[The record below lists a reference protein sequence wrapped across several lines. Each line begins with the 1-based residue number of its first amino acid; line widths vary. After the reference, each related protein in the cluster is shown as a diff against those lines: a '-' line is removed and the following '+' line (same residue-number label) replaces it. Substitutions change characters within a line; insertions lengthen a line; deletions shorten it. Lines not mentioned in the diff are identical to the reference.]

1 MNIPPRRLG
10 RGLGG
15 LLQSTV
21 PEPSADEIKAADELP
36 VEAIRANPYQP
47 RRHFDPEALEEL
59 KASIQE
65 HGLLQPIVVRKGPTG
80 GYEIVAGE
88 RRFRAS
94 KLLGKTM
101 VKAIVREVD
110 DAGMQTLALVENLQR
125 ADLNPLEKAR
135 ALKAM
140 MSAQGLTQEG
150 VAARVGK
157 DRTTVANLLRL
168 LELPED
174 VRVLLEEGRLT
185 AGQAKAILQIPGD
198 PKRIQAAH
206 LAVEKGWSSREIER
220 FARLTPGAKRRTA
233 KPADPFLRDIEE
245 RLRRALS
252 AAVRLRGRGK
262 GGTIEIDYADPVQ
275 LDALLDRLGAL

>member
-21 PEPSADEIKAADELP
+21 PEPSAEEVKAADELP
-36 VEAIRANPYQP
+36 VEQIRANPYKP
-47 RRHFDPEALEEL
+47 RRNFDPGALEEL
-59 KASIQE
+59 RASIQE
-65 HGLLQPIVVRKGPTG
+65 HGLLQPIVVRKGPAG

-94 KLLGKTM
+94 KLLGNTT
-101 VKAIVREVD
+101 VRAIVRDVD

-125 ADLNPLEKAR
+125 SDLNPLEKAR

-140 MSAQGLTQEG
+140 MGAQGLTQEG
-150 VAARVGK
+150 VASRVGK

-174 VRVLLEEGRLT
+174 VRVLLEDERLT
-185 AGQAKAILQIPGD
+185 AGQAKAILQIQGD
-198 PKRIQAAH
+198 TRRSQAAA
-206 LAVEKGWSSREIER
+206 LAVEKAWSSREIER
-220 FARLTPGAKRRTA
+220 FAQLTPGAKRRPA
-233 KPADPFLRDIEE
+233 KAADPFLRDIEE

-252 AAVRLRGRGK
+252 AAVRVKARGK
-262 GGTIEIDYADPVQ
+262 AGTIEIDYADPVQ
-275 LDALLDRLGAL
+275 LDAILDRLGAL

>member
-1 MNIPPRRLG
+1 MNLPPRRLG

-21 PEPSADEIKAADELP
+21 PEPTTEELKTADELP
-36 VEAIRANPYQP
+36 VDQIRANPFQP
-47 RRHFDPEALEEL
+47 RRHFDPSALEEL
-59 KASIQE
+59 RASIQE

-94 KLLGKTM
+94 KLLGKTT
-101 VKAIVREVD
+101 VRAIVREVD

-125 ADLNPLEKAR
+125 SDLNPLEKAR

-140 MSAQGLTQEG
+140 MTTQGLTQDG
-150 VAARVGK
+150 VASRIGK
-157 DRTTVANLLRL
+157 ERATVANFLRL

-174 VRVLLEEGRLT
+174 VRVLVEEEKLS

-198 PKRIQAAH
+198 TRRSQAAA
-206 LAVEKGWSSREIER
+206 LAVEKQWSAREIER
-220 FARLTPGAKRRTA
+220 FAQLTPGAKRRTPKA
-233 KPADPFLRDIEE
+233 VDPFLRDLEE

-252 AAVRLRGRGK
+252 AAVRVRARGK
-262 GGTIEIDYADPVQ
+262 GGTIEIDYADPIQ
-275 LDALLDRLGAL
+275 LDAILDKLGAL

>member
-1 MNIPPRRLG
+1 MTVPPRRLG

-21 PEPSADEIKAADELP
+21 AEPTAEEAKAADTLP
-36 VEAIRANPYQP
+36 VDAIRANPYQP
-47 RRHFDPEALEEL
+47 RRHFDEGALEEL
-59 KASIQE
+59 KASIAE
-65 HGLLQPIVVRKGPTG
+65 HGLLQPIVVRRGPTG

-94 KLLGKTM
+94 RALGHTQIR
-101 VKAIVREVD
+101 AIVRDVD
-110 DAGMQTLALVENLQR
+110 DTGMQTLALVENLQR

-140 MSAQGLTQEG
+140 MTSQGLTQEG

-157 DRTTVANLLRL
+157 DRATIANFLRL

-174 VRVLLEEGRLT
+174 VRLLVEEGRLT
-185 AGQAKAILQIPGD
+185 TGQAKAILQIPTDG
-198 PKRIQAAH
+198 RRSQAAA
-206 LAVEKGWSSREIER
+206 LAVEKQWSSREIER
-220 FARLTPGAKRRTA
+220 FAQLSPGAKRRPPKAT
-233 KPADPFLRDIEE
+233 DPFLRDLED

-252 AAVRLRGRGK
+252 TAVRVRARGK
-262 GGTIEIDYADPVQ
+262 GGTIEIDYADPIG
-275 LDALLDRLGAL
+275 LDALLDRLGAS